1 MRYAHLNRWQRFRL
15 RRRKRAYPEF
25 YDPARYA

>member
-1 MRYAHLNRWQRFRL
+1 MRYAHLSRWRRFRL
-15 RRRKRAYPEF
+15 AMRKRAYPEF